1 MSKLDELKNLR
12 KPFYAHE
19 LELRLKIDAMLAE
32 AMRNIQALVA
42 DKLDI
47 LSTESSEHENSMD
60 EYKQEIVVALEKKKE
75 EIHKQ
80 MNSEVDTVCKKIATV
95 CEQMSSATKEE
106 MSMMEESHK
115 ASMKDIEEKLKSSIA
130 KTVKQIEKLRG
141 PKGEQGYTP
150 KKNVD
155 YFDGKQGS
163 PDTPDQVVSKVIKS
177 EKTLPLSKI
186 DGLEKELAVIKQ
198 IKGRKGGGGGG
209 MGNWVHQQF
218 STSSS
223 TTSITLSSNVA
234 ANGTALL
241 LRYQGQVLFHGSQY
255 TVSGKVITFTFTLD
269 NSTTVDATYVRS

>member
-42 DKLDI
+42 SKLDI
-47 LSTESSEHENSMD
+47 LSTESSEHESSMD
-60 EYKQEIVVALEKKKE
+60 EYKQEVIVSLEKKKE
-75 EIHKQ
+75 EINKQ
-80 MNSEVDTVCKKIATV
+80 MNSEMDTVCKKIATV

-106 MSMMEESHK
+106 MSMMEKSHK
-115 ASMKDIEEKLKSSIA
+115 ASMKEMEEKLKNSIA
-130 KTVKQIEKLRG
+130 KTVKQIEKMRG
-141 PKGEQGYTP
+141 PKGEPGYTP
-150 KKNVD
+150 KKNLD

-163 PDTPDQVVSKVIKS
+163 PDTPDQVVNKVIKS

-186 DGLEKELAVIKQ
+186 DGLEKELAIIKQ
-198 IKGRKGGGGGG
+198 TKRQKGGGGG

-255 TVSGKVITFTFTLD
+255 TVSGRVITFTFTLD
-269 NSTTVDATYVRS
+269 NSTTVDATYVRA